1 MAVDKKDEKKGRDQS
16 GVIGLHASEAE
27 KTNDQSPTPLKN
39 TKTPVGKKGE
49 KKKKSTKQNK
59 TKQNTNPKKSVEV
72 LMIHDD
78 LQCVCVCVC
87 VCVFMYNSCMY
98 EK

>member
-49 KKKKSTKQNK
+49 KRRNQLNK
-59 TKQNTNPKKSVEV
+59 TKQNKIPTPKSLWKCLWSMMISSV
-72 LMIHDD
+72 
-78 LQCVCVCVC
+78 CVCVCVC
-87 VCVFMYNSCMY
+87 VCV
-98 EK
+98 